1 MDVFVIN
8 AHIRSAIDPA
18 LHVLSLSC
26 LQDIDY
32 SDPVHSMAGR
42 THEDTL
48 DMFQ

>member
-8 AHIRSAIDPA
+8 AHIRSAMDPA
-18 LHVLSLSC
+18 LHSLSLSC
-26 LQDIDY
+26 LQDTDY

>member
-8 AHIRSAIDPA
+8 AHIRNVIDPA
-18 LHVLSLSC
+18 LRVLLSSC

>member
-8 AHIRSAIDPA
+8 AHIRSAIDSV

>member
-8 AHIRSAIDPA
+8 AHIRSAIDLA